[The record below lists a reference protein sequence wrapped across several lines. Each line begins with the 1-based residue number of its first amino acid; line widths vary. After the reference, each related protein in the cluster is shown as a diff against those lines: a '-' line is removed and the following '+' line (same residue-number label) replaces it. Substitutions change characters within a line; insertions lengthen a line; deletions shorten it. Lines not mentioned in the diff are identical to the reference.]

1 LDFPIGYQINDEFEA
16 SGKYLGN
23 RFLIEHWDDGKI
35 EEKFKEIIN
44 HLKIEL

>member
-1 LDFPIGYQINDEFEA
+1 MVRTNNMELKE
-16 SGKYLGN
+16 YLGN